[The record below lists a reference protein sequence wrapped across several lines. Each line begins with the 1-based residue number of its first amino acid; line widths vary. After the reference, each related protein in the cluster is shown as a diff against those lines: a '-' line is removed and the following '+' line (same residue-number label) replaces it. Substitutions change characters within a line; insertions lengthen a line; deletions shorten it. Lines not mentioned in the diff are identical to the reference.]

1 MQDLPHH
8 YRVTATGEPAGTV
21 NVASPGLDDL
31 ATAAPA
37 EFGGPGDQWSPET
50 LFAAAIADCFVLSFR
65 AVARA
70 SRLTWRSLQCDVEA
84 VLERVDGTTRFTRVN
99 LAAELPRSACLVHHG
114 GLGTTEQ
121 ALWNGTPQL
130 IAPRH
135 VEQQLNGSA
144 IQTHQCGLTLTSE
157 TRQQPEAVAAALQ
170 TLASDTNTRGAALA
184 LARELRNTTP
194 QGSLS
199 AVVEA
204 CLKR

>member
-37 EFGGPGDQWSPET
+37 EFGGPGDLWSPET

-99 LAAELPRSACLVHHG
+99 LAAELLLPADGDGKRARRLLEKAEQGCLI
-114 GLGTTEQ
+114 T
-121 ALWNGTPQL
+121 N
-130 IAPRH
+130 
-135 VEQQLNGSA
+135 S
-144 IQTHQCGLTLTSE
+144 LTADTRLE
-157 TRQQPEAVAAALQ
+157 TVVRLQ
-170 TLASDTNTRGAALA
+170 D
-184 LARELRNTTP
+184 
-194 QGSLS
+194 
-199 AVVEA
+199 
-204 CLKR
+204 